1 MSAPDRELLPS
12 VDLIRHTVAIEAAY
26 TISRLRVLER
36 LDDNPI
42 GIGYRRAGQR
52 AWCLMARHLP
62 VPSFNNVVGLED
74 GDEGELPAIIDWY
87 RAKDVRFQVEIV
99 PGFETAALTRRL
111 AELGFHQSGFHV
123 SMIARPVDVV
133 APAGIFDIWRVRD
146 AAMFE
151 EFLDAY
157 IAGWK
162 IPDGEGFKRNV
173 RPWLEMHGWSLFLG
187 RINGKPAAEAISYL
201 DGDFCYLADASTD
214 PVFRNRGLHTALVA
228 HRLRDAAGQGAR
240 FACSGAAFG
249 SASHRNMEKAGMK
262 LQFVRALWTRL

>member
-162 IPDGEGFKRNV
+162 IPDGEGFKRKAATGASVFGRKSNASV
-173 RPWLEMHGWSLFLG
+173 ARFLG
-187 RINGKPAAEAISYL
+187 QAFRSIQSSRRPEPDTSFSFTMAPQRPNDCRK
-201 DGDFCYLADASTD
+201 ASR
-214 PVFRNRGLHTALVA
+214 P
-228 HRLRDAAGQGAR
+228 
-240 FACSGAAFG
+240 
-249 SASHRNMEKAGMK
+249 
-262 LQFVRALWTRL
+262 